1 MLDTRLILI
10 DGLTGA
16 GKSTTAQRL
25 WLHLRRLG
33 TDARWFY
40 EHDATHPIWWPDEK
54 ERIAQAGILDPGF
67 TEEIL
72 PARWRSLAARIAATG
87 PATILESSFFQANIG
102 VLLAMNV
109 PGAAI
114 ERLML
119 AVEQAIAP
127 ARPALI
133 YFRQPDVA
141 RALAE
146 ICEDRRADDYAANL
160 VAHIGATPYGQAIGL
175 RDVAGLLRFY
185 GQWADLV
192 ESVFARLALPKLVID
207 RSAGDWPARERQL
220 TDFLGLPPIQDEFAQ
235 IERPA
240 RFVGR
245 YRDAGSDAELIVAA
259 DERGLRLDDARG
271 TRLIPLADGAFVV
284 ESMSAALAFADERG
298 GRCRRL
304 EFHSDLPGLGPV
316 WLRIDPPADL
326 GFSCE

>member
-33 TDARWFY
+33 TETRWFY
-40 EHDATHPIWWPDEK
+40 EHDTTHPVWWPDEK
-54 ERIAQAGILDPGF
+54 ERIAQAGALAPEFI
-67 TEEIL
+67 EEIL
-72 PARWRSLAARIAATG
+72 PARWRNLAATG
-87 PATILESSFFQANIG
+87 PATILESSFFQANVG

-109 PGAAI
+109 PDAAI

-141 RALAE
+141 RALEE
-146 ICEDRRADDYAANL
+146 IFQDRRADDYAAKL
-160 VAHIGATPYGQAIGL
+160 VAYIGATPYGQAIGL

-185 GQWADLV
+185 GHWADLV
-192 ESVFARLALPKLVID
+192 ESVFARLTFSKLAID

-220 TDFLGLPPIQDEFAQ
+220 TDFLGLPPIQDESAQ

-259 DERGLRLDDARG
+259 DGRGLKLDDARG

-284 ESMSAALAFADERG
+284 ESMSAVLAFADERG
-298 GRCRRL
+298 GRYRRL
-304 EFHSDLPGLGPV
+304 EFHSDLPGLSPV
-316 WLRIDPPADL
+316 WLRIDPSAD
-326 GFSCE
+326 SIREATA